1 MVHQL
6 PLGYR
11 TSHGVP
17 KGGGRRVDH
26 RGQGQPHSAPN
37 GCPAFAGEAKKNETP
52 IIDAIDRLLADSNIP
67 DRHRERLRRHVISQ
81 LVGFGQKTITGLL
94 TTSGRQSSDWSADYR
109 LYAEERINPV
119 ELFAAVRRT
128 LVDSLPQGEPVV
140 AAMDDTQIRHTGRK
154 IPGVKYR
161 RDPLGPAFRVN
172 FILAQR
178 FVQISLARDALGGQ
192 ARMVPVDFTHAPTPQ
207 KPRKNDTEK
216 QWKAYNEAAKACRL
230 TAVGLKRLCVL
241 REQLD
246 ADGQHDR
253 DLWISV
259 DGSYTNGRVLK
270 HLPKRT
276 TVVGRIRNDAKLY
289 DLPEPT
295 HRRGRRRVYGQ
306 ELPTPEA
313 LRQDPNIP
321 WLDVKAFA
329 AGGEHTFRIKS
340 IRPVRWRAAGGNLTL
355 QLIIIAPLRYRK
367 SRNSKLLYRKATY
380 LICTDPE
387 ATVEQILR
395 TYIARW
401 EIEVNFREEKSLVG
415 VGQAQVRHP
424 VSTEAVPAMAAA
436 SYSMLLTAAGEVVG
450 RTFADEALPSPKWR
464 DSSPLRASTQTLINH
479 LRHELWRPALNITH
493 FATCHHPQTKSQ
505 KIALQLNSAIYYSV
519 ASG

>member
-1 MVHQL
+1 M
-6 PLGYR
+6 
-11 TSHGVP
+11 
-17 KGGGRRVDH
+17 DH
-26 RGQGQPHSAPN
+26 RGQSQPHSAPN

-67 DRHRERLRRHVISQ
+67 DRHRERLRRHVLSQ

-94 TTSGRQSSDWSADYR
+94 TTSGRQSNDWSADYR

-140 AAMDDTQIRHTGRK
+140 AAMDDTQIRHVGRK

-161 RDPLGPAFRVN
+161 RDPIGPAFRVN

-207 KPRKNDTEK
+207 KPRKNDTEQ

-230 TAVGLKRLCVL
+230 TTVGLKRLCVL

-270 HLPKRT
+270 HLPGRT

-289 DLPEPT
+289 DLPEPM
-295 HRRGRRRVYGQ
+295 HGRGRRRVYGQ

-313 LRQDPNIP
+313 MRQDPNIP

-340 IRPVRWRAAGGNLTL
+340 IRPVRWRAAGGKLTL
-355 QLIIIAPLRYRK
+355 QLLIIAPLRYRK
-367 SRNSKLLYRKATY
+367 SRNSKLLYRKPTY

-424 VSTEAVPAMAAA
+424 ISTEAVPAMAAA

-464 DSSPLRASTQTLINH
+464 DRSPLRASTQTLINH

-493 FATCHHPQTKSQ
+493 FATSGHPQTKSQ

>member
-1 MVHQL
+1 
-6 PLGYR
+6 
-11 TSHGVP
+11 
-17 KGGGRRVDH
+17 
-26 RGQGQPHSAPN
+26 
-37 GCPAFAGEAKKNETP
+37 
-52 IIDAIDRLLADSNIP
+52 
-67 DRHRERLRRHVISQ
+67 LRRHVISQ

-119 ELFAAVRRT
+119 ELFASVRRT
-128 LVDSLPQGEPVV
+128 LVGSLPQGEPVV

-207 KPRKNDTEK
+207 KPRKNDSEE
-216 QWKAYNEAAKACRL
+216 QWKKYKQEAKACRL
-230 TAVGLKRLCVL
+230 STVGLKRLCVL

-246 ADGQHDR
+246 ADSQRDR

-270 HLPKRT
+270 HLPERT
-276 TVVGRIRNDAKLY
+276 TVVGRIRSDAKLY

-295 HRRGRRRVYGQ
+295 QGRGRRRVYGR

-313 LRQDPNIP
+313 MRQDPNIP
-321 WLDVKAFA
+321 WLEVKAFA
-329 AGGEHTFRIKS
+329 AGREHTFRIKS
-340 IRPVRWRAAGGNLTL
+340 IRPVRWRAAGGKLTL

-367 SRNSKLLYRKATY
+367 SSNSKLLYRKATY

-387 ATVEQILR
+387 ATTEQILR

-401 EIEVNFREEKSLVG
+401 EIEVNFREEKSLIG

-424 VSTEAVPAMAAA
+424 VSAEAVPAMAAA

-450 RTFADEALPSPKWR
+450 RTFAEEALPNPKWR
-464 DSSPLRASTQTLINH
+464 NASPVRISTQTLINH

-493 FATCHHPQTKSQ
+493 FASRRHLQTKSQ